1 LGGLLKRV
9 RLLAA
14 TIAVDAASAL
24 SLEAKIPPIAVD
36 TGMGGAYK
44 RGSLK
49 SGSKPSVTGALF
61 DIVSLGR
68 DARTAALSAP
78 YVSRID

>member
-1 LGGLLKRV
+1 
-9 RLLAA
+9 LLAA

-36 TGMGGAYK
+36 TDMGGAYK

-61 DIVSLGR
+61 DIVSLRKGCA
-68 DARTAALSAP
+68 DGGAIGAVCL
-78 YVSRID
+78 RID